1 MFIIFLVVWVLLN
14 GQVTPVIA
22 VIGLLLSAALFWFC
36 CRFLHYH
43 FQREVALYRRAIF
56 MLHYICVLLLE
67 IIKANLDVMHM
78 ILTAKYQVEPCLV
91 TLTIPLKTDWARVLL
106 ANSITLTPGT
116 ITVSL
121 KGDRYMVH
129 CLDKSLA
136 EGIGDSVFVTLLRR
150 MEEKE

>member
-14 GQVTPVIA
+14 GQVTPEIA

-36 CRFLHYH
+36 CCFLHYNV
-43 FQREVALYRRAIF
+43 QREVSLYRRAVF

-91 TLTIPLKTDWARVLL
+91 TLTIPL
-106 ANSITLTPGT
+106 
-116 ITVSL
+116 
-121 KGDRYMVH
+121 
-129 CLDKSLA
+129 
-136 EGIGDSVFVTLLRR
+136 
-150 MEEKE
+150 

>member
-14 GQVTPVIA
+14 GQVTPEIA

-36 CRFLHYH
+36 CRFLHYNV
-43 FQREVALYRRAIF
+43 QREVSLYRRAVF